1 VVHPGQWR
9 LAKLK
14 EHQPWGST
22 LPVMREP
29 RGTKREGTY
38 HLFRN
43 RQRPQLICAVATER
57 PLPGFLLP
65 EQWLCEGLLG
75 PSDPA
80 PSGFRE
86 HAAVTG
92 IRLNGFYLFQG
103 LRTMHEL
110 GQTRNTT
117 RNRAA

>member
-1 VVHPGQWR
+1 
-9 LAKLK
+9 
-14 EHQPWGST
+14 
-22 LPVMREP
+22 MREP

-43 RQRPQLICAVATER
+43 RQWALCRHGTDQLR

-75 PSDPA
+75 PSDPV
-80 PSGFRE
+80 PSGFHE

-92 IRLNGFYLFQG
+92 IRLNGCYLFQG
-103 LRTMHEL
+103 LHTMHEL

-117 RNRAA
+117 RNRAV

>member
-1 VVHPGQWR
+1 MLIGSALPSFKSISPG
-9 LAKLK
+9 
-14 EHQPWGST
+14 GST
-22 LPVMREP
+22 LPLIQEP
-29 RGTKREGTY
+29 RRAKRGCTY

-57 PLPGFLLP
+57 PLPAFLLP
-65 EQWLCEGLLG
+65 EQWLCEGSLG

-80 PSGFRE
+80 PPGFRE
-86 HAAVTG
+86 HAAVNG
-92 IRLNGFYLFQG
+92 IRLNGFYLFQK
-103 LRTMHEL
+103 LRAMHEL

>member
-1 VVHPGQWR
+1 MVHAGWRR

-22 LPVMREP
+22 LPRTQEP
-29 RGTKREGTY
+29 GGTKRECTY
-38 HLFRN
+38 RLFRN
-43 RQRPQLICAVATER
+43 QQRPQLICAVATER

-65 EQWLCEGLLG
+65 EQWLLEGSLD

-80 PSGFRE
+80 PPGFRE

-92 IRLNGFYLFQG
+92 IRLNGFYLFQR
-103 LRTMHEL
+103 LRTMHEP